1 MMIKEE
7 LFNKYQ
13 ILSDDFYGGEKGRL
27 LNFLIATD
35 YVASKIAESIYLQR
49 QIDEDY
55 TEVLQAREWARERIN
70 ELSERSQNE

>member
-1 MMIKEE
+1 MINEE

-13 ILSDDFYGGEKGRL
+13 ILSDDFYGGEKGQL

-35 YVASKIAESIYLQR
+35 YVASKIAESIYLKR

-70 ELSERSQNE
+70 ELSERGQNE

>member
-1 MMIKEE
+1 MINEE

-13 ILSDDFYGGEKGRL
+13 ILSVDFYGGEKGQL

-35 YVASKIAESIYLQR
+35 YVASKIAESIYLKR

-70 ELSERSQNE
+70 ELSERGQNE